1 MMPVLYSQSS
11 QIKLSDSKSNL
22 PVSYA
27 TVLFVDLGTKTEYFK
42 VSDEKGIVVNPC
54 KNTSVVKIS
63 CIGYT
68 ALTDTLASGKSYDL
82 AMMPTVFSL
91 DEVVVTGSFRP
102 QRADK
107 SIYNIKVVGQKKIEE
122 QGANNLKDLLT
133 NQVNLSITQ
142 DPALG
147 SSLKIKGLTGNNVKI
162 LIDGVPVIGRMG
174 GNIDLTQLNLYNID
188 HVEMVE
194 GPMSVIY
201 GSDALAGAINI
212 ITKEN
217 KNSNFGLTTNA
228 YYETAGTYNF
238 DGNVNFRKK
247 RHSVSLSA
255 GRNFFDGFSTDTLR
269 SQSWKPKEQY
279 NADLYYMYTH
289 DRAKI
294 KYQVSYMHETLWDQG
309 NLMEPRLLYSIR
321 QLVLFNKAQ
330 QPARL

>member
-1 MMPVLYSQSS
+1 MRLNNELNPIIQQAFKKSTVLAALFLAIMPFLYSQSS
-11 QIKLSDSKSNL
+11 QVRIVDSKSSQ

-27 TVLFVDLGTKTEYFK
+27 TVLFVDLDSKTEYFK
-42 VSDEKGIVVNPC
+42 ISDEEGIVVNPC
-54 KNTSVVKIS
+54 KNIALIKVS

-68 ALTDTLASGKSYDL
+68 ALTDTLAAGKSYDL
-82 AMMPTVFSL
+82 SMVPTIFSL
-91 DEVVVTGSFRP
+91 DEVVVTGNLKP

-133 NQVNLSITQ
+133 NQVNLSISQ

-162 LIDGVPVIGRMG
+162 LVDGVPVIGRMG
-174 GNIDLTQLNLYNID
+174 SNIDLTQLNLYNID

-217 KNSNFGLTTNA
+217 RNSNFGFTTNA
-228 YYETAGTYNF
+228 YYETAGTYNI
-238 DGNVNFRKK
+238 DGNINFRKK
-247 RHSVSLSA
+247 RHSVSVSA
-255 GRNFFDGFSTDTLR
+255 GRNFFDGYSTDTLR
-269 SQSWKPKEQY
+269 SQAWKPKEQY
-279 NADLYYMYTH
+279 NADLYYLY
-289 DRAKI
+289 A
-294 KYQVSYMHETLWDQG
+294 HEDQIPG
-309 NLMEPRLLYSIR
+309 LLYE
-321 QLVLFNKAQ
+321 
-330 QPARL
+330 

>member
-1 MMPVLYSQSS
+1 MYSQSS
-11 QIKLSDSKSNL
+11 QVKLIDSKSSL

-27 TVLFVDLGTKTEYFK
+27 TVLFIDLGTKTEYFK

-54 KNTSVVKIS
+54 KNSAVVKIS

-68 ALTDTLASGKSYDL
+68 ALTDTLEAGKSYDL
-82 AMMPTVFSL
+82 SMMPTVFSL

-217 KNSNFGLTTNA
+217 KNSNFGLTANA
-228 YYETAGTYNF
+228 YYETAGTYNI

-247 RHSVSLSA
+247 STVSHFQQE
-255 GRNFFDGFSTDTLR
+255 GIFSTA
-269 SQSWKPKEQY
+269 SQPILSV
-279 NADLYYMYTH
+279 H
-289 DRAKI
+289 R
-294 KYQVSYMHETLWDQG
+294 HG
-309 NLMEPRLLYSIR
+309 NQKNSITPIFITCIHTTGQR
-321 QLVLFNKAQ
+321 
-330 QPARL
+330 

>member
-1 MMPVLYSQSS
+1 M
-11 QIKLSDSKSNL
+11 
-22 PVSYA
+22 
-27 TVLFVDLGTKTEYFK
+27 
-42 VSDEKGIVVNPC
+42 
-54 KNTSVVKIS
+54 VKIS

-82 AMMPTVFSL
+82 SLMPTVFSL

-162 LIDGVPVIGRMG
+162 LVDGVPVIGRMG

-212 ITKEN
+212 ITKGEQE
-217 KNSNFGLTTNA
+217 FQ
-228 YYETAGTYNF
+228 
-238 DGNVNFRKK
+238 FRSDNQ
-247 RHSVSLSA
+247 RILRDC
-255 GRNFFDGFSTDTLR
+255 RNL
-269 SQSWKPKEQY
+269 QY
-279 NADLYYMYTH
+279 
-289 DRAKI
+289 
-294 KYQVSYMHETLWDQG
+294 
-309 NLMEPRLLYSIR
+309 
-321 QLVLFNKAQ
+321 
-330 QPARL
+330 